1 MHYTPWGALLSAFKY
16 MQGNQFGVTMCMP
29 LPSSILDSIYHIN
42 RKEEAVNVISIM
54 AVAVFWDGT
63 SLHA

>member
-1 MHYTPWGALLSAFKY
+1 
-16 MQGNQFGVTMCMP
+16 MP

-54 AVAVFWDGT
+54 AVAVFGT
-63 SLHA
+63 APACMLEAYACHACELMNAS